1 MYQDRGL
8 IIKHIPYGDSS
19 RIIKCFTQEKGLITL
34 FVRIPKK
41 GPSRALYQT
50 GSFIEISAPTYKK
63 GSMLSPK
70 DVKWDSNIPNQA
82 LAFETHTIWLFTLEL
97 LQKSLAEEFQLTQL
111 HERVYSYYAHL
122 LYEEIATNP
131 TISLLNIAA
140 SLGVIDLN
148 GINPLLGSTLIEDL
162 NKLGWNLRHHT
173 HPAMKDTE
181 IFNTELERF
190 LSHFNIQQL
199 ESLVLL
205 D

>member
-1 MYQDRGL
+1 MYKDRGL

-50 GSFIEISAPTYKK
+50 GSFIELSASNYKK
-63 GSMLSPK
+63 GSMLTPK
-70 DVKWDSNIPNQA
+70 EIKWDSNIPNQP

-97 LQKSLAEEFQLTQL
+97 LQKSLVEEFQLTQL

-122 LYEEIATNP
+122 IYQEIEINP
-131 TISLLNIAA
+131 TIPLLNIAA
-140 SLGVIDLN
+140 SLGVIDLH
-148 GINPLLGSTLIEDL
+148 GINPLLGSNLIEQL
-162 NKLGWNLRHHT
+162 NKLGWNLKPHQ
-173 HPAMKDTE
+173 HPAMKDAE
-181 IFNTELERF
+181 VFNTELERF
-190 LSHFNIQQL
+190 LSHFNIQHL